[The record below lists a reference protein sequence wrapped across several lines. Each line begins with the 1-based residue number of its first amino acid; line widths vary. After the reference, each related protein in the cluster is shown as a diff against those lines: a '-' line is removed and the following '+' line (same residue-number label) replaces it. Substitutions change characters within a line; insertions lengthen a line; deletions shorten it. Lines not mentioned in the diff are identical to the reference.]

1 MSCFHW
7 WMFNKDAIASTSFE
21 FLPSSTNLLVWTINY
36 KVDKFMRAFCNNR
49 LGINW
54 LFYSLFQNE
63 KVLNGDELNQALTQ
77 LSFVI
82 YIVSKHK
89 KLQWKIW
96 YEHVNV
102 KGFFFCYMCKLVDL
116 LMIKVLFFEPNLNCY
131 DHEKVVWFSGS
142 NLFRHLFPS
151 T

>member
-21 FLPSSTNLLVWTINY
+21 FLPLSTNLLVWTINY

-89 KLQWKIW
+89 RLQWKIW

-116 LMIKVLFFEPNLNCY
+116 LMIKVWIVMIMKRLFGFLGVICL
-131 DHEKVVWFSGS
+131 DIC
-142 NLFRHLFPS
+142 FPLHN